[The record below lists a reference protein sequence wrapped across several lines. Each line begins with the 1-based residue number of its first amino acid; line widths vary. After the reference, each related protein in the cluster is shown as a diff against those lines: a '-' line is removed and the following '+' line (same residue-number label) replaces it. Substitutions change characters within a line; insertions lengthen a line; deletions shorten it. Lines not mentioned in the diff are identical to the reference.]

1 MRWLTLYARS
11 RRAPASLAAVLIS
24 AVAVGA
30 LARIGDGGPMDPRL
44 STLALAAGATALSA
58 GLGGQDL
65 ALDRTAA
72 IHWLPRRAAH
82 VLLCGVLIGAVLL
95 AVQMPIGGSA
105 VASSTS
111 SSSAAFV
118 VRNSAG
124 LMGLVAIGAAW
135 CGGPYAWIPPFA
147 WLAVSFVVPSTT
159 DGVTQVLTWMLLPPG
174 TTAGTWTALV
184 LAVVGTTV
192 YAVGGPRR

>member
-30 LARIGDGGPMDPRL
+30 LARIGGGGPVDPRL
-44 STLALAAGATALSA
+44 STLALAAGATALA
-58 GLGGQDL
+58 VGLGGQDL

-72 IHWLPRRAAH
+72 IRWVPRRAVH
-82 VLLCGVLIGAVLL
+82 VLLCGMLIGAVLL
-95 AVQMPIGGSA
+95 AVQTMEGQP
-105 VASSTS
+105 AST
-111 SSSAAFV
+111 ALV

-124 LMGLVAIGAAW
+124 LMGLVALGAAW

-147 WLAVSFVVPSTT
+147 SLSLSFVVPPAP
-159 DGVTQVLTWMLLPPG
+159 DPATQVLTWMLLPPG
-174 TTAGTWTALV
+174 TTAGVWTALV
-184 LAVVGTTV
+184 LAVAGTTA
-192 YAVGGPRR
+192 YAVAGPRR